1 MLAKVIRHV
10 HGKFTY
16 SGFGLGIAYWF
27 LDAWVVTA
35 IFENGEFF
43 DLVINPGADDIT
55 RRLFTAGLFIAF
67 GVVTNITVHRLRM
80 AQSRLRQSEE
90 HFRLL
95 SEAAFEGIVVSEGF
109 EIRDANSQMTD
120 ALGYSREELIGMN
133 ALDLVAP
140 ESRDVVRESIASGNV
155 EPYELLALR
164 KDGSKVPAEARGRS
178 VSFSGRT
185 LRLSA
190 MRDISD
196 RKAAAQES
204 RDNQRRLRALA
215 SELSL
220 AEEKVR
226 RRIAVELHDSVGQHL
241 SAVRMKLGALVNK
254 QANGSTETLIG
265 IGNMVDEV
273 ISQTRSIMFDLSP
286 PMLYDLG
293 IREALEWLAENMC
306 EKHRYQCRVEVN
318 AGTVDLGQDVRIAIF
333 QMIREL
339 LQNVAKHANAQQVH
353 IKLDARDQYL
363 DISVTDDGCGFD
375 AGGMLDRAGR
385 TGSFGLFSIHE
396 RLVAVGGTLKIESDA
411 NTGTAVFI
419 ILPLSQG

>member
-1 MLAKVIRHV
+1 M
-10 HGKFTY
+10 
-16 SGFGLGIAYWF
+16 GITYWF
-27 LDAWVVTA
+27 LDAWVVTT
-35 IFENGEFF
+35 IFEKGEFF
-43 DLVINPGADDIT
+43 DLVIGPGADDIT

-67 GVVTNITVHRLRM
+67 GLVTNITVHRLRM
-80 AQSRLRQSEE
+80 AESRLRQSEE

-95 SEAAFEGIVVSEGF
+95 SEAAFEGIVVSEGLK
-109 EIRDANSQMTD
+109 IRDANSQMTD
-120 ALGYSREELIGMN
+120 ALGYTQEELIGMN

-140 ESRDVVRESIASGNV
+140 ESRETVRESIESGHE
-155 EPYELLALR
+155 EPYELLALH
-164 KDGSKVPAEARGRS
+164 KDGTKVPAEARGRS
-178 VSFSGRT
+178 LTLSGRT

-190 MRDISD
+190 MRDISG

-241 SAVRMKLGALVNK
+241 SAVRMKLGALVSK
-254 QANGSTETLIG
+254 QSFGSTEILIG
-265 IGNMVDEV
+265 IGNMVDEI

-306 EKHRYQCRVEVN
+306 EKHQYQCRVEVS
-318 AGTVDLGQDVRIAIF
+318 AGAVELGQDVKIAIF

-339 LQNVAKHANAQQVH
+339 LQNVAKHADAQNVH
-353 IKLDARDQYL
+353 IKLDAMDQYL
-363 DISVTDDGCGFD
+363 EISVTDDGCGFD
-375 AGGMLDRAGR
+375 SGGMLDRAGR

-396 RLVAVGGTLKIESDA
+396 RLVAVGGALKIDSEA
-411 NTGTAVFI
+411 NKGTTVLI

>member
-1 MLAKVIRHV
+1 MLWNYLKQIN
-10 HGKFTY
+10 GKSTY
-16 SGFGLGIAYWF
+16 AGIALGFIYWF
-27 LDAWVVTA
+27 LDAWVVTV
-35 IFENGEFF
+35 IFRKGDFF
-43 DLVINPGADDIT
+43 ELVFSPAPDDVT
-55 RRLFTAGLFIAF
+55 RRLFTAGLLIMF
-67 GVVTNITVHRLRM
+67 GIVTNMTVYRLRVT
-80 AQSRLRQSEE
+80 QRRLRRSEE

-95 SEAAFEGIVVSEGF
+95 SEAAFEGIVVSESF

-140 ESRDVVRESIASGNV
+140 ESRGLVQESIASGNE
-155 EPYELLALR
+155 EPYEFLGLR
-164 KDGSKVPAEARGRS
+164 KDGSKVPVEARGRS
-178 VSFSGRT
+178 LNFLGHT
-185 LRLSA
+185 LRVSA
-190 MRDISD
+190 MRDMSD
-196 RKAAAQES
+196 RKAAAQEL

-241 SAVRMKLGALVNK
+241 SAVRMRLGALANK
-254 QANGSTETLIG
+254 HSNGTTESLNR

-306 EKHRYQCRVEVN
+306 EKHKYECRVEVD
-318 AGTVDLGQDVRIAIF
+318 ADGVELGQDVRIAIF

-339 LQNVAKHANAQQVH
+339 LQNVAKHANAQNVL
-353 IKLDARDQYL
+353 IRLDARDRHL
-363 DISVTDDGCGFD
+363 DISVADDGCGFD
-375 AGGMLDRAGR
+375 AGDIVGHAGR

-396 RLVAVGGTLKIESDA
+396 RLVAVGGTLKIESEA
-411 NTGTAVFI
+411 SLGTTVSI
-419 ILPLSQG
+419 LLPLSEA